1 MNTKAKIAIVGHGF
15 VGSATD
21 NGFNKNVK
29 KIIIDPKYDTNMKI

>member
-29 KIIIDPKYDTNMKI
+29 NNY